1 MPIGVYNGSNFAS
14 TLQDLTG
21 RSWHYN
27 PNTNALTVND
37 PNILTDDQMVAL
49 GVSTPN
55 SITSIL
61 SYGDQI
67 IAANFPSLPSTSIQN
82 GSTITFPF
90 LNLQCYDAVYLR
102 SHALACPQARGACK
116 QPHDIILK
124 IPLLTGCGE
133 ITKAETSV
141 ALFQELPNRL
151 SLNTLDF
158 RLTDVAGNPVNLRG
172 LPLSFQIT
180 FDQ

>member
-1 MPIGVYNGSNFAS
+1 MPLGVYNGSNFAS

-102 SHALACPQARGACK
+102 SHALACPQSRGACK
-116 QPHDIILK
+116 QPHDII
-124 IPLLTGCGE
+124 
-133 ITKAETSV
+133 
-141 ALFQELPNRL
+141 
-151 SLNTLDF
+151 
-158 RLTDVAGNPVNLRG
+158 
-172 LPLSFQIT
+172 
-180 FDQ
+180 